1 MEPKTALDTD
11 KQRTEQEFHDRWA
24 KSIALDDLLVDQSFE
39 ACTAMENSY
48 ALAELS
54 PVAGKRLF
62 DLGCGA
68 GETSVY
74 MAKQGAVVSALD
86 ISPEMVAVGRR
97 LAQKHGVKVEFLTG
111 VAEKLPFPDGH
122 FDLVFGNG
130 VLHHVDLIP
139 ALREIKRVLKPG
151 GKAAFI
157 EPLKHNPVIKLYR
170 RLASDNR
177 TPMEFPLG
185 FGDFARIR
193 EVFPRLKHKEFWLFS
208 LYIFIHFYVVE
219 RASPS
224 KVRYWKKVIEDAP
237 RHERLIAFLRK
248 LDDIALALCPPLG
261 RLCWNTVLVA
271 EKEP

>member
-1 MEPKTALDTD
+1 MELDTVLETD

-24 KSIALDDLLVDQSFE
+24 KAIDLDELLVDEAFE
-39 ACTAMENSY
+39 ACTAMENM
-48 ALAELS
+48 AAFEAIS
-54 PVAGKRLF
+54 PVRGKKVF

-74 MAKQGAVVSALD
+74 LAKQGAIVTALD

-97 LAQKHGVKVEFLTG
+97 LAEKHGVKVEFLTG

-122 FDLVFGNG
+122 FDAVFGNG

-139 ALREIKRVLKPG
+139 ALREIKRVLKDG

-157 EPLKHNPVIKLYR
+157 EPLKHNPVIDVYR
-170 RLASDNR
+170 RLAKDNR
-177 TPMEFPLG
+177 TPDEFPLG
-185 FGDFARIR
+185 FGDFERMKEI
-193 EVFPRLKHKEFWLFS
+193 FPKLSHKEYWLFT
-208 LYIFIHFYVVE
+208 LYIFIHFFVWE

-237 RHERLIAFLRK
+237 KHERLIGFLKR
-248 LDDIALALCPPLG
+248 LDRFFLDRFPPLG
-261 RLCWNTVLVA
+261 RLCWNSVVA
-271 EKEP
+271 VEK